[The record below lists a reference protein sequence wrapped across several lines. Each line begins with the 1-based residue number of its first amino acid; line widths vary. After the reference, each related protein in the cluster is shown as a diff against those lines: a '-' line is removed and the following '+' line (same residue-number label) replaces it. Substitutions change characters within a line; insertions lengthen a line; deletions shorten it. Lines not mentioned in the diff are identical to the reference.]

1 MNILEDKG
9 RVINL
14 INKGIYFIVIV
25 LLSTVTIERIP
36 VGAIAIL
43 TACYASNLPL
53 APIIVMS
60 IIGIIVSSPIS
71 FLIYFEN
78 QINTLLSFI
87 TAHPSNRGF
96 VLNSDLTNVRLS
108 GWDKDSLYFH
118 QTPFLYVD

>member
-71 FLIYFEN
+71 FLIYFVYLIYFISSIILIKPLVS
-78 QINTLLSFI
+78 IN
-87 TAHPSNRGF
+87 R
-96 VLNSDLTNVRLS
+96 
-108 GWDKDSLYFH
+108 KK
-118 QTPFLYVD
+118 